1 MAFTMRFSDE
11 VDVEELDKIA
21 RLHGLKRTEF
31 LNTLILQAIQ
41 QGFVPRFD
49 GEGVRA
55 FGSQGGVVSL
65 RQVDNAIECDVD
77 DSLTKNETAA
87 MKKAVSLASRK
98 LWVAAKQQLM
108 DAGFIVYEITL

>member
-1 MAFTMRFSDE
+1 MAFTMRFSDK
-11 VDVEELDKIA
+11 VDVEALDKIA

-31 LNTLILQAIQ
+31 LNMLILQAIQ

-49 GEGVRA
+49 GEGLRA

-65 RQVDNAIECDVD
+65 RRVDNDVECDVD

-87 MKKAVSLASRK
+87 MKKAASLTRQK
-98 LWVAAKQQLM
+98 LWYAAKQRLM